1 MKRIS
6 FLILTV
12 IACIIFAGD
21 AMAAG
26 KKVAVYV
33 EGDDLSE
40 TQKSIIS
47 STVLDRLLTSHE
59 YRAFERNA
67 SFINSLNEEQYY
79 QLWECPTR
87 EIRAIGQ
94 RFGVD
99 YVLVVKVD
107 LIYDGCSYMYGR
119 LNNLVTGEIVK
130 SAQVRREYKNSDTL
144 ANMAQLL
151 TYNLISNTK

>member
-1 MKRIS
+1 M
-6 FLILTV
+6 LV
-12 IACIIFAGD
+12 AIAACVGAVD
-21 AMAAG
+21 ANAAG

-33 EGDDLSE
+33 EGDGLTE

-47 STVLDRLLTSHE
+47 STVIDRLLTSKE

-67 SFINSLNEEQYY
+67 AFINALNEEQYY

-107 LIYDGCSYMYGR
+107 ITDDSACYMYGR
-119 LNNLVTGEIVK
+119 LNYLVTGEVVK
-130 SAQVRREYKNSDTL
+130 SANVRREYKNSDTL

-151 TYNLISNTK
+151 TYNLINNTK